1 MAAPRASLTLLALA
15 LLLAAPGLAA
25 AQSSAQDVYDDAS
38 TTNLRGLQDDGEGD
52 DGGTE
57 EKKPE
62 EEASSES
69 ATLRGKNA
77 FEVWQEEHRWFRLGL
92 RAYAMFPTVQET
104 AALRV
109 GSGLQVPLTTD
120 FFMGIGMKL
129 AFIGGYNRGG
139 HYTDDAK
146 NCVNRGGE
154 GGDLTCPD
162 GHVGGIDYI
171 WKEPV
176 DQPGSACDGVRND
189 NDTIAG
195 NSFVAPT
202 RRLTHVAHYSLAIG
216 ANYELTIPNV
226 DFFRVFQPFVGGGVV
241 LQWVYNYSDIQSGE
255 CYLIDNPDNDP
266 FDPDNV
272 DPWSYQGPEVGGEVY
287 GGFHLNL
294 GKVFRFAFEVGYQ
307 NVTIQQKALR
317 KATAEFEMQH
327 LEYRLANLRLGGGI
341 EFRF

>member
-1 MAAPRASLTLLALA
+1 MAAARATLSLLALS
-15 LLLAAPGLAA
+15 LLAWPAVAG
-25 AQSSAQDVYDDAS
+25 AQSSAQDVFTDVS
-38 TTNLRGLQDDGEGD
+38 TADRRGLED
-52 DGGTE
+52 E
-57 EKKPE
+57 EETKEEPKEEESE
-62 EEASSES
+62 EEA
-69 ATLRGKNA
+69 TVRGKNA
-77 FEVWQEEHRWFRLGL
+77 FEVWQEEHRWFRLGF
-92 RAYAMFPTVQET
+92 RAYAMSPAVQES
-104 AALRV
+104 AALRW
-109 GSGLQVPLTTD
+109 GAGLQVPLTTD

-162 GHVGGIDYI
+162 GHVGGVDYI

-189 NDTIAG
+189 NDTLAG
-195 NSFVAPT
+195 NSFMQS
-202 RRLTHVAHYSLAIG
+202 RRLTHVAHFALAIG

-226 DFFRVFQPFVGGGVV
+226 QFFRVFQPFVGGGVV

-272 DPWSYQGPEVGGEVY
+272 DPWSDQGPEVGGEVY